1 MSPFFSQRDHVRLL
15 AIGDQSVLRGALE
28 GGNIE
33 DAFFSGAPAEG
44 LRSKGFH
51 VLTDL
56 YEANIKTLSWGVI
69 VRRVSLQRNSEL
81 MTNVLQA
88 LIEGLAFVK
97 SPLHKEGRC
106 EDAHGT
112 IEDQ

>member
-1 MSPFFSQRDHVRLL
+1 ML